1 MSGGANCPET
11 PRQKMIGMMYL
22 FLTAMLAINVSK
34 TILNA
39 FVVVNHSLE
48 KTNKTFDAKNDYM
61 YNLLAQAKLNDPKA
75 YPYYEASLKVQKL
88 AKEMNDYILKDRAEL
103 LHHVI
108 SDVPLEKL
116 KTYPL
121 KEVEAK
127 DNYDIPTHYF
137 LGQSV
142 DGSQGE
148 ARKLKNKLIEYKKQL
163 IDLLKDPKIVLPNK
177 EEKIAKLGD
186 LGIDTDDPEEKN
198 PDNPEEN
205 YWETAKFDH
214 TPIAAAVA
222 ILSQIQ
228 NQVKNAEAT
237 ILNKL
242 LGGIGSTDFKFD
254 TLAAK
259 AIPKTNYVI
268 QGGEYEADLFV
279 AAFSK
284 SSKPTVWIGERIDTV
299 NGEIKISGNP
309 FGNNGQ
315 PDTIPV
321 INGMGK
327 LKIPANSTGL
337 KKYAALIEVK
347 NSSTGEVKKYPL
359 ILDGQ
364 PYAEFTVAKPSATIS
379 PTKMNVL
386 YIGVDN
392 PIDIS
397 VSGFPD
403 SKVNAVLSGGGGY
416 LRKKAPGKYIARV
429 KKATKAGATISVS
442 VKDDNGKSRSMGRMK
457 FRVKPI
463 PDPVATIGGK
473 QQGSMSRNELLLQGK
488 VKATLK
494 NFAFDLKFKIISY
507 TVSATIGGF
516 ESDAKC
522 TGSRLSPKAKSL
534 IKKVRRGQRVV
545 FTNVKAKGPDGKVR
559 TLNGIIIKIK

>member
-39 FVVVNHSLE
+39 FVVVNTSLE
-48 KTNKTFDAKNDYM
+48 KTNKTFDSKNDYM

-88 AKEMNDYILKDRAEL
+88 AKDMNEYILKDRGEL
-103 LHHVI
+103 LNMVDKNI
-108 SDVPLEKL
+108 SVEEG
-116 KTYPL
+116 KTFPL
-121 KEVEAK
+121 KELEAK

-148 ARKLKNKLIEYKKQL
+148 ARKLKNKLIEYKKKL
-163 IDLLKDPKIVLPNK
+163 IDLLKDPKIILPNK

-205 YWETAKFDH
+205 YWETSKFDH
-214 TPIAAAVA
+214 TPVAAAVA

-259 AIPKTNYVI
+259 AIPKSNYVI
-268 QGGEYEADLFV
+268 QGGEYEADIFV

-284 SSKPTVWIGERIDTV
+284 SSKPKVWIGERIDTV

-321 INGMGK
+321 VNGMGK
-327 LKIPANSTGL
+327 LKIPASTFATMKL
-337 KKYAALIEVK
+337 SNNIPYDKVIKYSQDMEINLAWL
-347 NSSTGEVKKYPL
+347 
-359 ILDGQ
+359 
-364 PYAEFTVAKPSATIS
+364 F
-379 PTKMNVL
+379 
-386 YIGVDN
+386 
-392 PIDIS
+392 DIKQN
-397 VSGFPD
+397 
-403 SKVNAVLSGGGGY
+403 SKV
-416 LRKKAPGKYIARV
+416 K
-429 KKATKAGATISVS
+429 
-442 VKDDNGKSRSMGRMK
+442 
-457 FRVKPI
+457 
-463 PDPVATIGGK
+463 
-473 QQGSMSRNELLLQGK
+473 
-488 VKATLK
+488 
-494 NFAFDLKFKIISY
+494 
-507 TVSATIGGF
+507 
-516 ESDAKC
+516 
-522 TGSRLSPKAKSL
+522 
-534 IKKVRRGQRVV
+534 
-545 FTNVKAKGPDGKVR
+545 
-559 TLNGIIIKIK
+559 